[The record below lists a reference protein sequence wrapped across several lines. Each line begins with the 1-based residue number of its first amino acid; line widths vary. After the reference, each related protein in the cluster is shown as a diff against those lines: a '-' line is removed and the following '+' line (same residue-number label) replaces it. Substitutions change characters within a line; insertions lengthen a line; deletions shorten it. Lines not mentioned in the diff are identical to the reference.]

1 VETQISARTEK
12 ILIVDDEPVV
22 RDSLG
27 KWLNEEGFN
36 VKAVASANQGCRS
49 SRYQNAGD

>member
-1 VETQISARTEK
+1 MSVETQVAARTEK

-27 KWLNEEGFN
+27 KWFT
-36 VKAVASANQGCRS
+36 
-49 SRYQNAGD
+49 